1 MVNSVKNIN
10 PPKNRNSSNHVG
22 SRMFSIDLTFPVV
35 DYSSQLIT
43 FQEIDTSLFSLYYL
57 SEVTLAAIS
66 VKNNGKANLF
76 YIGDDLI
83 DSL

>member
-10 PPKNRNSSNHVG
+10 PPKNSTSSNHVG

-43 FQEIDTSLFSLYYL
+43 FRDIDTSPFSLYYL

-66 VKNNGKANLF
+66 VKNNGKANQYFILEMT
-76 YIGDDLI
+76 
-83 DSL
+83 